1 MKNKEMID
9 LYCHERGSFLA
20 NHKVKWKMPLGT
32 KMTKKDVTSSL
43 PALALMYRENVG
55 KLLQRLALELQDSSS
70 LRLSMDSRRK

>member
-32 KMTKKDVTSSL
+32 NMIRKDVTSSL
-43 PALALMYRENVG
+43 PA
-55 KLLQRLALELQDSSS
+55 
-70 LRLSMDSRRK
+70 